1 MFAYTYKNR
10 KKCQPLLTD
19 YIIHNPDAE
28 RHGIKP
34 AGRHKYRRIK
44 KERPYGDL

>member
-1 MFAYTYKNR
+1 MFAYTYKNC

-19 YIIHNPDAE
+19 CIIHNPDAE

-34 AGRHKYRRIK
+34 AGIK